1 MTNGDMTTRLLDDIT
16 TRLLDYQTPQPTMPA
31 MENDI
36 VIRPA
41 TLADAGAIS
50 AVHCSTVDTW
60 RNPVTRQATD
70 YAALDLF
77 GRWYNGGP
85 WMSPDLCAIHLNAL
99 LLAGH
104 LPLVAVVENQVI
116 GEAEYFV
123 NHEPEP
129 FGSSLHLSVLYIHK
143 HWQRRGIGGQL
154 IDVGVEYARTLGC
167 ITMTT
172 QPESEAMDFYQRA
185 GFRPWRRAKEMQI
198 KTQGEFPDELTSVTK
213 NTGVPE
219 NLAMRIGRYQCSAQG
234 WDVFWP
240 TLALPGFTD
249 LRRSLWAGELAGAP
263 VVLGIREQL
272 RDPSQADGYAWLPS
286 AAPLTPAVS
295 ALRAL
300 GAREGYN
307 AIDLLLS
314 EDALPD
320 LKTKFRLDYQT
331 TLDLWR
337 REIS

>member
-1 MTNGDMTTRLLDDIT
+1 
-16 TRLLDYQTPQPTMPA
+16 MPA
-31 MENDI
+31 MTDDT

-41 TLADAGAIS
+41 TLADAAAIS
-50 AVHCSTVDTW
+50 AVHRSTMATW
-60 RNPVTRQATD
+60 RDPVTRQPTTYAT
-70 YAALDLF
+70 LDLF

-104 LPLVAVVENQVI
+104 LPIVAQVEGHVV
-116 GEAEYFV
+116 GEAEYFI
-123 NHEPEP
+123 NREPAP
-129 FGSSLHLSVLYIHK
+129 FGSSLHLSILYIHK
-143 HWQRRGIGGQL
+143 DWQRCGIGGKL
-154 IDVGVEYARTLGC
+154 LDAGIELARALDCTTL
-167 ITMTT
+167 TT

-185 GFRPWRRAKEMQI
+185 GFHPWRRAKEMQL
-198 KTQGEFPDELTSVTK
+198 KAQGTLPGTLSRITK

-219 NLAMRIGRYQCSAQG
+219 NLAMRIGRYQCCAQG

-240 TLALPGFTD
+240 TLALPGFAD
-249 LRRSLWAGELAGAP
+249 LRRSLWVGELAGSP

-272 RDPSQADGYAWLPS
+272 RDPSQADGYAWLPPS
-286 AAPLTPAVS
+286 APLEPVVD

-307 AIDLLLS
+307 AVDLLLP
-314 EDALPD
+314 EATLPN
-320 LKTKFRLDYQT
+320 LKANFRLDYQT

-337 REIS
+337 RET